1 MSAVQQGHSA
11 LKCPTN
17 RIDQRFAALAE
28 QGRSALVPYVTAGH
42 PHPDHSVAI
51 MHAAVAAGADL
62 LELGMPFSDVMADG
76 PVIQNA
82 CARALQHGTTLHDVL
97 AMVAKFR
104 ETDND
109 TPVILMGYTNP
120 IERMGMA
127 EFAKSA
133 AESGVDAALV
143 VDCPADEAAELQAAM
158 AAHQMHQIF
167 LVAPTTTASRL
178 DRAARLAGGFI
189 YYVSLTGV
197 TGAATL
203 DVSAL
208 APKLADLRRAI
219 DLPVAVG
226 FGIREPAQAAAVAA
240 VAEAVVIGSALVER
254 LDACQDCDQSVAV
267 VQDFLGAVRAAM
279 DAVSSETPASAMS

>member
-1 MSAVQQGHSA
+1 MSA
-11 LKCPTN
+11 LN
-17 RIDQRFAALAE
+17 RIDRRFAALAAA
-28 QGRSALVPYVTAGH
+28 GRSALVPYVTAGH
-42 PHPDHSVAI
+42 PHPDYSVDI
-51 MHAAVAAGADL
+51 LHAAVAAGADL

-82 CARALQHGTTLHDVL
+82 CARALQHGTTLRDVL

-104 ETDND
+104 QQDED

-120 IERMGMA
+120 IERMGMS
-127 EFAKSA
+127 EFAKAA
-133 AESGVDAALV
+133 AEAGVDAVLV

-158 AAHQMHQIF
+158 TSHDLHQIF

-178 DRAARLAGGFI
+178 DRAARLAGGFV

-208 APKLADLRRAI
+208 APKLAELRSVI
-219 DLPVAVG
+219 NLPVAVG
-226 FGIREPAQAAAVAA
+226 FGIREPEQAAAVAA
-240 VAEAVVIGSALVER
+240 VADAVVIGSALVER
-254 LDACQDCDQSVAV
+254 LDRCQQCEQAVAV
-267 VQDFLGAVRAAM
+267 VGEYLGAVRAAM
-279 DAVSSETPASAMS
+279 DAATVSMPARAVL